1 MAFIWDARQT
11 PRTHIETRVAI
22 ECDRGHFRGVTVD
35 LNERGMGIIC
45 AAPLY
50 FDQRITLTFF
60 AGADGSHQIV
70 VSAVIRHSNGT
81 RHGCE
86 FVSVSAA
93 DREAIRALISQPK
106 VAAAVGAR

>member
-11 PRTHIETRVAI
+11 PRTAIETRVAI
-22 ECDRGHFRGVTVD
+22 ECERGHYRGHTVD

-45 AAPLY
+45 SGPFY
-50 FDQRITLTFF
+50 FDQKITLTFF
-60 AGADGSHQIV
+60 AGANRSRQIV
-70 VSAVIRHSNGT
+70 VSAVVRHSNGA

-93 DREAIRALISQPK
+93 DREAIRTLISK
-106 VAAAVGAR
+106 TASAVSAS

>member
-11 PRTHIETRVAI
+11 PRTRTETRVAI

-35 LNERGMGIIC
+35 LNERGMGITC
-45 AAPLY
+45 AAPFY
-50 FDQRITLTFF
+50 FDQQITLTFF
-60 AGADGSHQIV
+60 AGTSESQRIV

-106 VAAAVGAR
+106 ARAAVGGR